1 MDWLLR
7 FSFYTRTQISLF
19 IFILLPLAIVSLLS
33 YYLIKEVVID
43 KFHASNR
50 SVVEVISS
58 DLDKNVEDI
67 IYASNLFAS
76 ADSSSIGDLLA
87 FKDVGSIDSSKD
99 YFIYKRLSESM
110 NLAFS
115 KTSGLNAQVFFV
127 NNSGFVVYAANN
139 VLDFP
144 ALKGWMNGV
153 LSGMAKDESLGG
165 RVRWVKADSL
175 KLYSSGET
183 QGFYYAIKTIRDPS
197 MKKKVGTLF
206 VGVPVEYFEKL
217 LSKDG
222 GEGEFELLS
231 EDGKTIYRYP
241 ARTESQAAGDWME
254 IREAVAKPGWEL
266 VYRYSSKAITAEI
279 SRMFRVY
286 ALILSLCVLAFLLIS
301 VLIARTLHRPLGKL
315 RRTAER
321 FGEGDRMLR
330 FPVRGRDEVAVLGS
344 AFNRMLDRINQLI
357 VDVEQEQEEKR
368 AIELQALF
376 SQIRP
381 HFLLNTLNSI
391 KCNLATDGD
400 AVNSKQ
406 IDALMSLLRAYM
418 RVNENCTL
426 AQECKLLG
434 DYVEIM
440 QMRSE
445 IPVRLHVHI
454 DESLE
459 SLEVPRL
466 LLQPL
471 VENAIVHGFAELP
484 DDAAIW
490 VRATE
495 DGGYCRIE
503 IEDNGAGMGREERE
517 ALARSAA
524 SDAEPQASNRRIGL
538 ANVYSR
544 LRLTYG
550 AGVSMDIAGNE
561 TGGVSVILRFPKR

>member
-19 IFILLPLAIVSLLS
+19 IFILLPLAIVSVLS

-43 KFHASNR
+43 KYRASNR
-50 SVVEVISS
+50 SVVDVISA

-67 IYASNLFAS
+67 IYASNLFGS
-76 ADSSSIGDLLA
+76 ADSGSIADLMA
-87 FKDVGSIDSSKD
+87 FKDVGSIASSKD
-99 YFIYKRLSESM
+99 YFVYKRLSEAM

-144 ALKGWMNGV
+144 SLQGWMNGV
-153 LSGMAKDESLGG
+153 LSEAAGERQPAG
-165 RVRWVKADSL
+165 RVRWVKAERL

-183 QGFYYAIKTIRDPS
+183 EAFYYAVKTITDPS
-197 MKKKVGTLF
+197 MKKRVGTLF
-206 VGVPVEYFEKL
+206 VGVPVAYFAKL
-217 LSKDG
+217 FGKNG
-222 GEGEFELLS
+222 GTGEFELLS
-231 EDGKTIYRYP
+231 EGGDTIYRYP
-241 ARTESQAAGDWME
+241 ETAGVQSGGDGSE
-254 IREAVAKPGWEL
+254 IRASVVKPGWEL
-266 VYRYSSKAITAEI
+266 VYRYSSKAVTAEI
-279 SRMFRVY
+279 SRIFRVY
-286 ALILSLCVLAFLLIS
+286 ALILSLCVLSFLVFS
-301 VLIARTLHRPLGKL
+301 VLIARTLHRPLDKL

-330 FPVRGRDEVAVLGS
+330 FPAKGKDEVAVLGT
-344 AFNRMLDRINQLI
+344 AFNRMLDRINRLI
-357 VDVEQEQEEKR
+357 ADVEQEQEEKR

-418 RVNENCTL
+418 RVNEMCTL

-445 IPVRLHVHI
+445 MSVRLHVRL
-454 DESLE
+454 DEE
-459 SLEVPRL
+459 VDALEVPRL

-484 DDAAIW
+484 EDAAIW
-490 VRATE
+490 ALATA
-495 DGGYCRIE
+495 DGDECRIE
-503 IEDNGAGMGREERE
+503 IRTTGRAWTRRSWP
-517 ALARSAA
+517 RSAGPSSSA
-524 SDAEPQASNRRIGL
+524 TSRRPP
-538 ANVYSR
+538 
-544 LRLTYG
+544 
-550 AGVSMDIAGNE
+550 
-561 TGGVSVILRFPKR
+561 TGGSVSPTSTAGSG